1 MLKWLIFIFFI
12 FFQIDSHTQ
21 SLSDVGFEAK
31 KKYTLQRNNKD
42 VVKSKDYIIL
52 KEDTLEN
59 SKSDV
64 VIKNLETFCEC
75 FNDLSYLTRYGNSI
89 QFVTSKNKG
98 KPFAEQWNSK
108 IIYYLDRRIPRKVRK
123 DFKIFTDQF
132 IGIDNLVISSTKK
145 YKNSNLYITTTKQ
158 TEVKDSLFNSDSP
171 YSLIKAEMFR
181 DKNYKMFG
189 GIIEI
194 NEEVF
199 ENRELTLRKLKQMFF
214 FSLGIFR
221 ANKTAPEDSLLSY
234 EYMHEEL
241 MSEFDLKILKTHYYK
256 IYPQPLTYNH
266 LFDLNSI
273 ARKICK
279 K

>member
-1 MLKWLIFIFFI
+1 
-12 FFQIDSHTQ
+12 
-21 SLSDVGFEAK
+21 
-31 KKYTLQRNNKD
+31 
-42 VVKSKDYIIL
+42 
-52 KEDTLEN
+52 
-59 SKSDV
+59 
-64 VIKNLETFCEC
+64 
-75 FNDLSYLTRYGNSI
+75 
-89 QFVTSKNKG
+89 
-98 KPFAEQWNSK
+98 
-108 IIYYLDRRIPRKVRK
+108 
-123 DFKIFTDQF
+123 
-132 IGIDNLVISSTKK
+132 
-145 YKNSNLYITTTKQ
+145 
-158 TEVKDSLFNSDSP
+158 
-171 YSLIKAEMFR
+171 
-181 DKNYKMFG
+181 MFG

-214 FSLGIFR
+214 FSLCIFR